1 MDMGEQAVVDL
12 ATFPLDH
19 GVGEGYGV
27 WVDQHKR
34 GQLLGQIN
42 SEDCL

>member
-1 MDMGEQAVVDL
+1 MDMGEHAVVDL
-12 ATFPLDH
+12 ATSPLN
-19 GVGEGYGV
+19 GIGEGYGV

-42 SEDCL
+42 SEM